1 MASNIFAG
9 FPELVIA
16 PGDVYGSWKKWSAEF
31 KLALNL
37 KRLELGTEVYEEE
50 VHDASTSQ
58 TKVTKTRRERFCEKS
73 QLWTLLRC
81 VGEES
86 REALS
91 TLGVDLSDENL
102 TYNTVWDKL
111 KEHYER
117 DESEYVKVDKFVSCR
132 QTAGEED
139 RDYLLRCERLGRRC
153 DFTAMNVR
161 ERFTLSI
168 AVRGLRDVMLK
179 RELMANDR
187 LDWPTLNRIL
197 RARTGAQESLN
208 ALGDR
213 VETPRSSDVSS
224 RVSSAGGKS
233 APTESTSVKPVVKQ
247 EVSEVRYGSHREYS
261 GDRRSRH
268 SRDSSRDR
276 DWRREGSRDRY
287 GSRDYSRGRYERRE
301 YSRERG
307 SRGDRDEGR
316 YDNYRSRQS
325 RRDDSRDRSYRSG
338 RNDSRERVNY
348 SRRDSSYDRRS
359 GRDDSRGR
367 YERNNRSYRDVSR
380 ESKRSE
386 YGSESPRSLRGPEY
400 SPRRPGDG
408 HKRSDSPSSQNSDA
422 VCFDCNRR
430 GHISRFC
437 PDGKCYNCQ
446 RIGHHQRDCRNEKRC
461 RHCLKVG
468 VSAANCPSCSGKSS
482 PGYRYRHSSVSPKRV
497 AWTDSRPAS

>member
-1 MASNIFAG
+1 MLFRS
-9 FPELVIA
+9 
-16 PGDVYGSWKKWSAEF
+16 
-31 KLALNL
+31 
-37 KRLELGTEVYEEE
+37 YEEE

-179 RELMANDR
+179 RELMAIDR

-213 VETPRSSDVSS
+213 VETPHSSDVSS

-276 DWRREGSRDRY
+276 DWRREGSRNRY

-338 RNDSRERVNY
+338 RNDSHQRELIILDATVVMIGGLVVMIVGVDM
-348 SRRDSSYDRRS
+348 SAIIALI
-359 GRDDSRGR
+359 
-367 YERNNRSYRDVSR
+367 VMLVV
-380 ESKRSE
+380 
-386 YGSESPRSLRGPEY
+386 SLREVNMGP
-400 SPRRPGDG
+400 SLPGHCGVLSILHAGLEMVIKGVTHLRVKIVMLCVLIVTVEVISLGFVPTASVITASGLDITREIVDM
-408 HKRSDSPSSQNSDA
+408 KR
-422 VCFDCNRR
+422 
-430 GHISRFC
+430 
-437 PDGKCYNCQ
+437 
-446 RIGHHQRDCRNEKRC
+446 
-461 RHCLKVG
+461 G
-468 VSAANCPSCSGKSS
+468 VDI
-482 PGYRYRHSSVSPKRV
+482 V
-497 AWTDSRPAS
+497 